1 MFCSMRLSC
10 LFGIHRPSIASIVRR
25 PAGYAGLC
33 ETCARPLEREESGR
47 WVACDALY
55 ERSDRA
61 A

>member
-1 MFCSMRLSC
+1 MFHCMRLSC
-10 LFGIHRPSIASIVRR
+10 LFGVHRPSIASIVRR
-25 PAGYAGLC
+25 PGGYASLC

-47 WVACDALY
+47 WIASDALY